1 MRRGFWVSCAVSK
14 PNAAGGDVM
23 WLGRLR
29 GSKSM
34 PKLCGE
40 KEIPAYA
47 LRCVPYGVRRSIVS
61 FTGYLPSRY

>member
-1 MRRGFWVSCAVSK
+1 
-14 PNAAGGDVM
+14 M

-47 LRCVPYGVRRSIVS
+47 LRCVPYRVRRSIVS